1 MKEPSS
7 LRIKR
12 QGSKDFQSR
21 LSKGERK
28 KKKKERW
35 ERRRLQKKK
44 KWAFSFNPKLL
55 SGKKAKSS
63 VPEREIKSKLSP
75 HKEPFPVKG
84 MKIVYCSTENEN
96 RFQTLG

>member
-28 KKKKERW
+28 KKRKDGKEEDLKK
-35 ERRRLQKKK
+35 KKK

-75 HKEPFPVKG
+75 HKESFPVKG

-96 RFQTLG
+96 HFQTLG

>member
-28 KKKKERW
+28 KKRKDGKE
-35 ERRRLQKKK
+35 EDLKKK
-44 KWAFSFNPKLL
+44 KKVGLFF
-55 SGKKAKSS
+55 
-63 VPEREIKSKLSP
+63 
-75 HKEPFPVKG
+75 
-84 MKIVYCSTENEN
+84 
-96 RFQTLG
+96 